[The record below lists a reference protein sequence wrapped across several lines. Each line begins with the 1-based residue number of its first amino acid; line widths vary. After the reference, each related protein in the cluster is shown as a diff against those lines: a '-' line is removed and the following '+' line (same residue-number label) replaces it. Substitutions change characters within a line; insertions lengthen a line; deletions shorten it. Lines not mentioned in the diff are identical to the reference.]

1 MSIKVI
7 ADVMQDPRYDGKQKL
22 ILIAI
27 ANAVNHDGVGFASHQ
42 QIQRVTD
49 VSATYIRQCISGFVQ
64 DGRLEIV
71 SKGIGRGNATVYRVL
86 PRADAEGDKRE
97 TGASAK
103 GKPDLAFSGAADE
116 AKRETPAH
124 GKGKLRDD
132 KRETPAPLKGKLR
145 PPKRETPPSSPPS
158 FTSLDTSSLETSS
171 GDVATEPDLGP
182 PSAPVDYLGYAPPL
196 GAALLDHEQSAPAVV
211 LELRPKGSSPSAAI
225 TNHNFEEFW
234 QAYPRKVGKGKAREA
249 YGRALR
255 STDAATLAEQARRY
269 AHSVRAKDP
278 QYIPYPTTWL
288 NQERWA
294 DDLPEARHVPEGWL
308 LRPDGIMVDGA
319 GRLWDKDGCAL

>member
-7 ADVMQDPRYDGKQKL
+7 ADVMQDARYDGKQKL

-49 VSATYIRQCISGFVQ
+49 VSATYIRQCISGFVR

-86 PRADAEGDKRE
+86 PRADAEDGKRA
-97 TGASAK
+97 TSASAK
-103 GKPDLAFSGAADE
+103 GKLDLAFCGDVDE
-116 AKRETPAH
+116 T
-124 GKGKLRDD
+124 
-132 KRETPAPLKGKLR
+132 KRETPAPVKGKLR
-145 PPKRETPPSSPPS
+145 HPKRETPPSSPPS

-171 GDVATEPDLGP
+171 GDVATDPDLGP
-182 PSAPVDYLGYAPPL
+182 PSSPVDYPRYAPPL
-196 GAALLDHEQSAPAVV
+196 GASVLDLEQSSPAVV

-225 TNHNFEEFW
+225 TNHNFEDFW

-249 YGRALR
+249 YVRALR

-294 DDLPEARHVPEGWL
+294 DDLPEPRHVPEGWL